1 MFKLDNYAI
10 KEILC
15 GTVQD
20 SNNNLLSVLTDI
32 SKFNVDVTADAKEM
46 KDKNGTTMK
55 STYTAKSGIL
65 NFTSATHSV
74 ALLSLFHEV
83 DNATDDSPLIMPAIA
98 TVRAG
103 GKVNVA
109 DAETGSISLVSTYD
123 NGGLAKRFTKSEISL
138 LITNGYLEIPKDAV
152 GDSFTVVY
160 DRNVYDGVRLR
171 NMSNDTSKKL
181 QILFSCVL
189 LDPCDSKQRAAYV
202 YFPNVSIN
210 PNRTIDFN
218 SDSSES
224 EVDGVLGIDYCS
236 ACKQLYMV
244 YFPNEESIAMVG
256 DCKNLLNPSLNI
268 SVREVVLANSETVD
282 FTIDTNSTGKITVE
296 SNEIGIASV
305 SKLDD
310 NTYRITAD
318 ASNFGNAVVT
328 VSVSATDTF
337 KSSSKKI
344 RVSVKGLM
352 YATEKDIDM
361 IIEQTYVL
369 SGDNQAAEESTIDSI
384 VDGNFDSD
392 PNVDNGSDD
401 ITIDIS
407 GV

>member
-1 MFKLDNYAI
+1 MFTLGNYAI

-32 SKFNVDVTADAKEM
+32 SKFNVGVTADAKEM

-74 ALLSLFHEV
+74 ALLSLFHEI

-98 TVRAG
+98 MVRAG

-123 NGGLAKRFTKSEISL
+123 SGGLAKRFTKSEISL

-244 YFPNEESIAMVG
+244 YFPNEESVAMVG
-256 DCKNLLNPSLNI
+256 DCKNLLNPSLNV

-282 FTIDTNSTGKITVE
+282 FTINTNSTGKITVE

-392 PNVDNGSDD
+392 PNVDDGSDD

>member
-1 MFKLDNYAI
+1 MFKLGNYAI

-32 SKFNVDVTADAKEM
+32 SKFNVGVTADAKEM

-55 STYTAKSGIL
+55 STYTAKSGTL
-65 NFTSATHSV
+65 TFTSATHSV

-109 DAETGSISLVSTYD
+109 DAEAGSISLVSTYD
-123 NGGLAKRFTKSEISL
+123 NGGLAKRFTKSEIFL

-224 EVDGVLGIDYCS
+224 EVDGVLGVDYCS

-244 YFPNEESIAMVG
+244 YFPNEESIVMVG
-256 DCKNLLNPSLNI
+256 DCKNLLNPSLNV
-268 SVREVVLANSETVD
+268 SVREVVLTNSETVD
-282 FTIDTNSTGKITVE
+282 FTINTNSTGKITVE

-305 SKLDD
+305 LKLD
-310 NTYRITAD
+310 NHTYRITAD

-337 KSSSKKI
+337 KSSSEKI

-361 IIEQTYVL
+361 IIEQTYVP
-369 SGDNQAAEESTIDSI
+369 SGDNQATEESTIDSI

-392 PNVDNGSDD
+392 PNVDDGSDD